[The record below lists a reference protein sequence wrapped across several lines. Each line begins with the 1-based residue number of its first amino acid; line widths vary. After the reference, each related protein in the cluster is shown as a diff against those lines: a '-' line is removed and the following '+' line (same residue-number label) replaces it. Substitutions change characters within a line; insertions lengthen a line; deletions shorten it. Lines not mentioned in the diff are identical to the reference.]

1 MEKKI
6 QKLYSTDCITMIVF
20 LALFCLLLVYITF
33 NVLTLAPDHAVRG
46 VIIAAAALII
56 AFGTASSMAVL
67 IHLRKNQRQ
76 IYVQELLS
84 YENEKTGT
92 MKS

>member
-6 QKLYSTDCITMIVF
+6 QQLYSTDWITMIVF

-56 AFGTASSMAVL
+56 AFGTASSVAVL

-84 YENEKTGT
+84 YENEKASTL
-92 MKS
+92 